1 MTCRIERLTSEAHA
15 VVFRVS
21 GHIQLEHINTL
32 EELVRAES
40 GRLALDLAEVTLADR
55 DVVSF
60 LASCE
65 PKGIQLRNSPAF
77 LREWITKEQQRIA
90 AERSVQGTDI

>member
-40 GRLALDLAEVTLADR
+40 GRLALDLAEVT
-55 DVVSF
+55 
-60 LASCE
+60 

>member
-1 MTCRIERLTSEAHA
+1 MTCRIERLTSEAPA

-40 GRLALDLAEVTLADR
+40 GGLALDLAEVTLADR
-55 DVVSF
+55 DAVSF
-60 LASCE
+60 LATCE
-65 PKGIQLRNSPAF
+65 PKGIELRNCPAF
-77 LREWITKEQQRIA
+77 LHQWVTKEQQRID
-90 AERSVQGTDI
+90 AEGSVQGTHK